1 MRVPVLKT
9 QLPAPLISRYLEART
24 LRHLQSCVREFESV
38 AATLGPAPTR
48 IRLAVTGNYSTQFLA
63 KGFPLALAARDVHA
77 EVHESPYNQW
87 QFDLLDPASQ
97 LSAFAPTHVLLA
109 LSSVDLAFS
118 ALRTPSAVAD
128 AIIGAVGMA
137 LRNTEAHIVVTL
149 PEPLADE
156 LSDWSPAYAWRQDV
170 CDRLRRSL
178 TSSRVT
184 LVDIEPLIRAAGS
197 AAWYDERFYD
207 SSKLPFHPDRTPALL
222 ARLADAIVGLV
233 AQRCKL
239 VITDLDDTL
248 WGGRVGDDGYQ
259 ALELDPAGPGRHFL
273 RMQSFLAGLQSHGVV
288 LAIASK
294 NDRPLVEEAFARR
307 PEMMLRLE
315 DFALAEIHWEP
326 KSVSVG
332 RILDRLNLTRTGIV
346 FLDDNPVEREEVGRL
361 FPELVIPELPADPAE
376 RVPML
381 LETGIFDR
389 RVVTEESRARHQMYA
404 QNEQREGAMAVAAS
418 MDDFLAG
425 LEMVM
430 EALPVDDARE
440 RVLELIQKTN
450 QFNLTTRRHSWDQV
464 RDITG
469 RGFGMCYRLKD
480 KFGDNGII
488 SVVLVDADQDQVARI
503 DLWLMS
509 CRVLGRRV
517 EEAILGD
524 VTARARERGFRRL
537 VGEYLPTAKNDLV
550 RQLYPKLGFSEIE
563 TRPERSLYGLEID
576 APAENP
582 APPPILVVERS
593 AATG

>member
-1 MRVPVLKT
+1 MRVPLLT
-9 QLPAPLISRYLEART
+9 SALPAPLLARCSEARS
-24 LRHLQSCVREFESV
+24 LRQLQACIREFDAIAPGLP
-38 AATLGPAPTR
+38 AAQAR
-48 IRLAVTGNYSTQFLA
+48 IRLAITGNYSTQFLA
-63 KGFPLALAARDVHA
+63 KGFPLTLAARDVRA
-77 EVHESPYNQW
+77 DVYESPYNQW
-87 QFDLLDPASQ
+87 QFELLDPASA
-97 LSAFAPTHVLLA
+97 LCTFAPTHVLVA

-128 AIIGAVGMA
+128 AIIGAVGSV
-137 LRNTEAHIVVTL
+137 LRNTEAQIIITL
-149 PEPLADE
+149 PEPLAEE
-156 LSDWSPAYAWRQDV
+156 LSDWSPAFAWRRDV
-170 CDRLRRSL
+170 SDRLRGSL
-178 TSSRVT
+178 TATRVT

-197 AAWYDERFYD
+197 AAWYDDRFYD

-222 ARLADAIVGLV
+222 ARLADVISGLV

-259 ALELDPAGPGRHFL
+259 GLELDPAGPGRHFL
-273 RMQSFLAGLQSHGVV
+273 RMQSFLAGLKAQGVV

-294 NDRPLVEEAFARR
+294 NSRGPVEEAFARR
-307 PEMMLRLE
+307 PEMMLGLD
-315 DFALAEIHWEP
+315 DFTLTEIHWEP

-332 RILDRLNLTRTGIV
+332 RILDRLSLTRTGIV

-361 FPELVIPELPADPAE
+361 FPELVIPELPDDPAQ

-389 RVVTEESRARHQMYA
+389 RVVTEESRARHRMYA
-404 QNEQREGAMAVAAS
+404 QNEQREGAMAAAAS

-430 EALPVDDARE
+430 EALPVEDTRD
-440 RVLELIQKTN
+440 RVLELIHKTN
-450 QFNLTTRRHSWDQV
+450 QFNLTTRRHSWDDV
-464 RDITG
+464 LGILH

-488 SVVLVDADQDQVARI
+488 SVVLVDGEHGGDARI
-503 DLWLMS
+503 NLWLMS

-517 EEAILGD
+517 EEAILAD
-524 VTARARERGFRRL
+524 VTARARDRGFRRL

-550 RQLYPKLGFSEIE
+550 RQLYPKLGFAEIDG
-563 TRPERSLYGLEID
+563 RPEHAVYALDID
-576 APAENP
+576 APVERVV
-582 APPPILVVERS
+582 PPPIRVVERS
-593 AATG
+593 AAAG